1 MLDTRG
7 LVIGELAVR
16 ERILTRDQLEKVV
29 ALQEESRFSQPLGA
43 LMLEKKLLSK
53 AQLDSL
59 LRRQKEAIADYEKS
73 LSVSGLFGQIAVQIG
88 FITEHQLAEA
98 IRVQLAMEAEGKRL
112 KIGQILLSTR
122 ALDSR
127 RFWQILSAQGVFKCG
142 SCGHQLDTPRIEKTA
157 IHCEKCGQKALN
169 LDEG

>member
-16 ERILTRDQLEKVV
+16 EKLLTRDQLEDIV
-29 ALQEESRFSQPLGA
+29 ALQEKARFSQPLGA
-43 LMLEKKLLSK
+43 LMLEKKYLSK

-59 LRRQKEAIADYEKS
+59 LRRQKEAIADYERS

-98 IRVQLAMEAEGKRL
+98 IRLQLAMEAEGKRR
-112 KIGQILLSTR
+112 KIGQILLSTK

-127 RFWQILSAQGVFKCG
+127 RFWEILSAQGGFKCG
-142 SCGHQLDTPRIEKTA
+142 SCGEQLDAPKIEKTA
-157 IHCEKCGQKALN
+157 IVCDKGGKAALA